1 MGDLKPIVLWMEEG
15 KVKAVIDKKFPFEEA
30 PKTFAKL
37 KTGRTR
43 GKIVVD
49 VALETYKAA
58 WTE

>member
-1 MGDLKPIVLWMEEG
+1 LGDLKPIGLWMEEG

-49 VALETYKAA
+49 VASETYKTA
-58 WTE
+58 

>member
-1 MGDLKPIVLWMEEG
+1 MQDLGQIGTWMKEG
-15 KVKAVIDKKFPFEEA
+15 KIRAVIEEKFPFEDA
-30 PKTFAKL
+30 QKAFTKL

-49 VALETYKAA
+49 VASETYKKA